1 MSLVLDNDLIVP
13 RTMYFTDPNTERQ
26 RLAPLEDGL
35 MSNYKPLG
43 CDLRNGNPVMVGG
56 GTVIQSGSP
65 LIFKY
70 KRKPRMNGSGD
81 GTNAANNAL
90 GRAIDYRGE
99 MDIDYYITHARVVV
113 VKKLDKGTSVMVSS

>member
-1 MSLVLDNDLIVP
+1 
-13 RTMYFTDPNTERQ
+13 
-26 RLAPLEDGL
+26 
-35 MSNYKPLG
+35 
-43 CDLRNGNPVMVGG
+43 
-56 GTVIQSGSP
+56 
-65 LIFKY
+65 
-70 KRKPRMNGSGD
+70 MNGSGD